1 MNQAILIHPPS
12 SARFSLKPQPP
23 ERLLDEL
30 WWCQSPHR
38 PDESYLRGTE
48 TAEPHV
54 LLDTPDWKQCYPRS
68 QTGVPFSFLTY
79 PAATSPQYVREL
91 RCLPSY
97 KPSTRTAEALPHW
110 LWGSSIHLW
119 VLLSNTLCQWFQHS
133 LIWKN
138 DTPWDFI
145 LSYKG
150 KLLLTFSLVCY
161 CLSTKSC
168 VNSQL

>member
-1 MNQAILIHPPS
+1 M
-12 SARFSLKPQPP
+12 
-23 ERLLDEL
+23 
-30 WWCQSPHR
+30 
-38 PDESYLRGTE
+38 
-48 TAEPHV
+48 
-54 LLDTPDWKQCYPRS
+54 LLDTPDWKQCYLRS
-68 QTGVPFSFLTY
+68 QTGVPLSFLTY

-119 VLLSNTLCQWFQHS
+119 VLLSNTLCRWFQHS

-150 KLLLTFSLVCY
+150 KLLLTFPWFVIAYQQNLASIRSYNVSVGSPTLCQLAGFWLHLQVCFRFIVGIT
-161 CLSTKSC
+161 S
-168 VNSQL
+168 